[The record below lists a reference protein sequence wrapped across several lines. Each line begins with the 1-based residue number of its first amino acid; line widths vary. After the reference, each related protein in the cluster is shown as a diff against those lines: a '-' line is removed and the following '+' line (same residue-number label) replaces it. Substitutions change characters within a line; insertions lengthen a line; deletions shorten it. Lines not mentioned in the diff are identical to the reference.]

1 MSTQPPDRAS
11 AVLAAAAAEAA
22 VVGLAYITR
31 DAVAARANVP
41 PGSLGLYGSMAE
53 IKRKVAAMQP
63 DQSHGQLDR
72 YQAGRSE
79 RDERILCAALSLAAA
94 GNYRDLT
101 RAAVADT
108 AGVSPGTVSNY
119 AGDMDNLRVI
129 IMQAA
134 IKRGLA
140 SIVAQ
145 GLAAR
150 DVIALAAPD
159 ALKADALAT
168 LT

>member
-1 MSTQPPDRAS
+1 MTDDSR
-11 AVLAAAAAEAA
+11 LATVIEAAAAEAA
-22 VVGLAYITR
+22 VVGLAFITR
-31 DAVAARANVP
+31 DAVARRANVP
-41 PGSLGLYGSMAE
+41 PGSLGLFGSMAD

-63 DQSHGQLDR
+63 DANHGHLDR

-79 RDERILCAALSLAAA
+79 RDEKILAAALDLAAA

-101 RAAVADT
+101 RAAVAEH

-129 IMQAA
+129 IMQVAVA
-134 IKRGLA
+134 RGLA

-145 GLAAR
+145 GLAVR
-150 DVIALAAPD
+150 DPIALGAPD
-159 ALKADALAT
+159 ELKSDALAT
-168 LT
+168 LTI